1 MQTVEYH
8 LYRVKF
14 IKPAQ
19 TVLFHT
25 DTTPRQIFEAAL
37 AEKPSLQLRENNVW
51 HIGNIEQITPEGGRF
66 AVGRTTT
73 TTVEKFDEATGNFT
87 ELRDDSGPYTFVYFD
102 SRIGLLGIGKRTKV
116 AADVE
121 SVARKLQKLL
131 ARTSVVID
139 HQVTVRVD
147 LIPDPESFL
156 EKISS
161 AYAVKRFKAEFTG
174 PNPVDADEV
183 FQKPMSYYCQQLGAE
198 QGSVSVKGESLNEEA
213 IASVAKSTAATGNS
227 ASALI
232 QTEKGSRPIPISFK
246 GDARKVLIEQETE
259 MAQALESIQHEY
271 GEVRQ

>member
-19 TVLFHT
+19 TVLFHA
-25 DTTPRQIFEAAL
+25 DTTPRKLFEAAL
-37 AEKPSLQLRENNVW
+37 AERPSLQLRENNVW

-73 TTVEKFDEATGNFT
+73 TTVEKFDEESGNFT

-116 AADVE
+116 AADVQ

-131 ARTSVVID
+131 ARTKVVID

-147 LIPDPESFL
+147 LIPDPENFL
-156 EKISS
+156 EKLFS
-161 AYAVKRFKAEFTG
+161 AYSVKRFKAEFTG
-174 PNPVDADEV
+174 PNPIDADEV
-183 FQKPMSYYCQQLGAE
+183 FQKPMSYYCQQLGAD
-198 QGSVSVKGESLNEEA
+198 QGSVSVKGDSLNEEA
-213 IASVAKSTAATGNS
+213 VASVAKSTAATGNS

-232 QTEKGSRPIPISFK
+232 QTEKGARPISISFK
-246 GDARKVLIEQETE
+246 GDARKVVIEQETE
-259 MAQALESIQHEY
+259 KAQALKSIQREY

>member
-1 MQTVEYH
+1 MQTIEYH

-19 TVLFHT
+19 TVLFQP
-25 DTTPRQIFEAAL
+25 DTTPRQLFETAL
-37 AEKPSLQLRENNVW
+37 AERPSLQLRENNVW
-51 HIGNIEQITPEGGRF
+51 HIGNIEQITAEGGRF

-102 SRIGLLGIGKRTKV
+102 SRIGLLGIGKRAKV

-121 SVARKLQKLL
+121 SVARKIQKLF
-131 ARTSVVID
+131 ARTNVVIN

-147 LIPDPESFL
+147 RIPDPQSFL
-156 EKISS
+156 EKVCS

-174 PNPVDADEV
+174 PNPIDADEV
-183 FQKPMSYYCQQLGAE
+183 FQKPMSYYCQQLGAD

-232 QTEKGSRPIPISFK
+232 QTEKGARPIPISFK
-246 GDARKVLIEQETE
+246 GDARKVLIEQETD
-259 MAQALESIQHEY
+259 MGQALKSIQLEY
-271 GEVRQ
+271 GEVRL

>member
-1 MQTVEYH
+1 
-8 LYRVKF
+8 VKF

-19 TVLFHT
+19 TVLFRA
-25 DTTPRQIFEAAL
+25 DTTPRKLFEAAL
-37 AEKPSLQLRENNVW
+37 AERPSLQLRENNVW
-51 HIGNIEQITPEGGRF
+51 HIGNIEQITAEGGRF

-131 ARTSVVID
+131 AKTSVVVD

-156 EKISS
+156 EKIFS

-174 PNPVDADEV
+174 PNPIDADEV
-183 FQKPMSYYCQQLGAE
+183 FQKPMSYYCQQLGAD

-232 QTEKGSRPIPISFK
+232 QTDRGSRPIPISFK
-246 GDARKVLIEQETE
+246 GDARKVLIEQDTV
-259 MAQALESIQHEY
+259 MTQALEVIQREY

>member
-19 TVLFHT
+19 TVLFQP
-25 DTTPRQIFEAAL
+25 DTTPRQLFETAL
-37 AEKPSLQLRENNVW
+37 AERPSLQLRENNVW
-51 HIGNIEQITPEGGRF
+51 HIGNIEEITAEGGRF

-121 SVARKLQKLL
+121 SVAKKIQKLF
-131 ARTSVVID
+131 AITNVVID

-156 EKISS
+156 EKVFS

-174 PNPVDADEV
+174 PNPIDAYEV
-183 FQKPMSYYCQQLGAE
+183 FQKPMSYFCQQLGAN

-232 QTEKGSRPIPISFK
+232 QTEKGARPISISFK

-259 MAQALESIQHEY
+259 MGQALKSIQLEY
-271 GEVRQ
+271 SGVRL

>member
-19 TVLFHT
+19 TALFHT
-25 DTTPRQIFEAAL
+25 DTTPRELFEAAL
-37 AEKPSLQLRENNVW
+37 AQRPSLQLREKNVW

-73 TTVEKFDEATGNFT
+73 TTIEKFDEATGNFT
-87 ELRDDSGPYTFVYFD
+87 ELLDDSGPYTFVYFD

-116 AADVE
+116 AADID
-121 SVARKLQKLL
+121 SIARKIQKLL
-131 ARTSVVID
+131 NRTSVVAD

-156 EKISS
+156 EKLFS
-161 AYAVKRFKAEFTG
+161 AYAVKRFKAQFTG
-174 PNPVDADEV
+174 PNPIDADEV

-198 QGSVSVKGESLNEEA
+198 HGSVSVKGESLNDEA
-213 IASVAKSTAATGNS
+213 VASVAKSTAATGNS
-227 ASALI
+227 AAALI
-232 QTEKGSRPIPISFK
+232 QTGKGLRPISISFK

-259 MAQALESIQHEY
+259 MAQALESIQREY
-271 GEVRQ
+271 AEVRR

>member
-19 TVLFHT
+19 IVLFHT
-25 DTTPRQIFEAAL
+25 DTTPRKIFEGAL
-37 AEKPSLQLRENNVW
+37 AERPSLQLRENNVW
-51 HIGNIEQITPEGGRF
+51 HIGNIEQITPDGGRF

-116 AADVE
+116 AADVK
-121 SVARKLQKLL
+121 SVARKIQKLL
-131 ARTSVVID
+131 AKTRVVND
-139 HQVTVRVD
+139 QEVSVRVD

-156 EKISS
+156 EKIFS
-161 AYAVKRFKAEFTG
+161 AYAVKRFNAEFTG
-174 PNPVDADEV
+174 PNPIDADEV
-183 FQKPMSYYCQQLGAE
+183 FQKPMSYYCQQLGAD

-213 IASVAKSTAATGNS
+213 IASIAKSTAATGNS

-232 QTEKGSRPIPISFK
+232 QTEKGSRPIRISFK
-246 GDARKVLIEQETE
+246 GDARKVLIDQETE
-259 MAQALESIQHEY
+259 MAHALESVQREY

>member
-19 TVLFHT
+19 TVLFKT
-25 DTTPRQIFEAAL
+25 ETTPRQLFESAL
-37 AEKPSLQLRENNVW
+37 AERPSLQLRENNVW
-51 HIGNIEQITPEGGRF
+51 HIGNIEQITPDGGRF

-73 TTVEKFDEATGNFT
+73 TTVEKFDETTGNFT

-116 AADVE
+116 AADVA

-131 ARTSVVID
+131 AKTSVVVD
-139 HQVTVRVD
+139 HEVTVRVD

-156 EKISS
+156 EKIFSS
-161 AYAVKRFKAEFTG
+161 YAVKRFKAQFTG
-174 PNPVDADEV
+174 PNPIDADEV
-183 FQKPMSYYCQQLGAE
+183 FQKPMSYYCQQLGADE
-198 QGSVSVKGESLNEEA
+198 GSVSVRGESLNEEA
-213 IASVAKSTAATGNS
+213 VASVAKSTAATGNS

-232 QTEKGSRPIPISFK
+232 QTEKGARPIPISFK
-246 GDARKVLIEQETE
+246 GDARKVLVDQDTE
-259 MAQALESIQHEY
+259 MAHALESIQREY

>member
-1 MQTVEYH
+1 MQTIEYH

-19 TVLFHT
+19 TVLFQP
-25 DTTPRQIFEAAL
+25 DTTPRQLFETAL
-37 AEKPSLQLRENNVW
+37 AERPSLKLRENNVW
-51 HIGNIEQITPEGGRF
+51 HIGNIEQITAEGGRF

-102 SRIGLLGIGKRTKV
+102 SRIGLLGIGKRAKV

-121 SVARKLQKLL
+121 SVARKIQKLF
-131 ARTSVVID
+131 ARTNVVIN

-147 LIPDPESFL
+147 RIPDPQSFL
-156 EKISS
+156 EKVCS

-174 PNPVDADEV
+174 PNPIDADEV
-183 FQKPMSYYCQQLGAE
+183 FQKPMSYYCQQLGAD

-232 QTEKGSRPIPISFK
+232 QTEKGARPIPISFK
-246 GDARKVLIEQETE
+246 GDARKVLIEQETD
-259 MAQALESIQHEY
+259 MGQALKSIQLEY
-271 GEVRQ
+271 GEVRL

>member
-8 LYRVKF
+8 MYRVKF

-19 TVLFHT
+19 TALFNS
-25 DTTPRQIFEAAL
+25 DTTPRELFETAL
-37 AEKPSLQLRENNVW
+37 AQKPSLQLGEKNVW

-73 TTVEKFDEATGNFT
+73 TTVEKFDKATGNFT
-87 ELRDDSGPYTFVYFD
+87 ELLDDSGPYTFVYFD

-116 AADVE
+116 AADVD
-121 SVARKLQKLL
+121 SIARKIQKLL
-131 ARTSVVID
+131 ARTSVVTD
-139 HQVTVRVD
+139 HEVTVRVD

-156 EKISS
+156 EKLFS

-174 PNPVDADEV
+174 PNPIDADEV

-198 QGSVSVKGESLNEEA
+198 QGSVAVKGEALNDEA
-213 IASVAKSTAATGNS
+213 VASVAKSTAATGNS

-232 QTEKGSRPIPISFK
+232 QTAEGSRSISISFK
-246 GDARKVLIEQETE
+246 RDARKVVIEQETE
-259 MAQALESIQHEY
+259 MAQALDSIQREY
-271 GEVRQ
+271 AKVRQ

>member
-1 MQTVEYH
+1 MQTAEYH

-19 TVLFHT
+19 TVLFQT
-25 DTTPRQIFEAAL
+25 ETTPRKLFETAL
-37 AEKPSLQLRENNVW
+37 AERPSLQLRKNNVW
-51 HIGNIEQITPEGGRF
+51 HVGNIEQITPEGGRF

-87 ELRDDSGPYTFVYFD
+87 ALRDDSGPYTFVYFD
-102 SRIGLLGIGKRTKV
+102 CRIGLLGIGKRTKV
-116 AADVE
+116 AADVP
-121 SVARKLQKLL
+121 SVARKIQQLL
-131 ARTSVVID
+131 SKTSVVAD

-156 EKISS
+156 EKLFS

-174 PNPVDADEV
+174 PNPIDADEV
-183 FQKPMSYYCQQLGAE
+183 FQKPMSYYCQKLGADE
-198 QGSVSVKGESLNEEA
+198 GSVSVKGESLNEEA
-213 IASVAKSTAATGNS
+213 VASIARSTAATGNS

-232 QTEKGSRPIPISFK
+232 QTEKGARPIPISLK
-246 GDARKVLIEQETE
+246 GDARTVLIDHDTDIVH
-259 MAQALESIQHEY
+259 ALASIQREY